1 MAMSLTLSTSESM
14 QAQGPLAQLTG
25 SEPQL
30 PISEEL
36 PKLPVQETPTTPESV
51 LEAASPPSGPRLGS
65 PFVAKSYGPSSS
77 SSLAEVL
84 GHEVSSQRQNHTVG
98 PRRSLRSPAKLDRS
112 RSNTLKRRP
121 RQAKVEL
128 RRSKRP
134 SLASDMWNEPTAN
147 PVMSP
152 QELSSAASSRGG
164 GDIFVPSSAAL
175 ASVTATM
182 DTPQRLGSPFS
193 GMSTSFSF
201 PTRFFRPRGLDFG
214 LGDDSTDNQTV
225 QSGSATA
232 PRSSLPSRLAYID
245 QRLRDFRRRDEGRQ
259 GSRSPF

>member
-175 ASVTATM
+175 ANVTATM

-214 LGDDSTDNQTV
+214 LGDDSSTDNQTV

-259 GSRSPF
+259 GSPF